1 MKRLVFSIAF
11 CFPFFIHLVT
21 GLLCDDGCGLGA
33 YINGDNC
40 STASCSICPANEW
53 CDGFNKHA
61 CTTQCSAG
69 EYIYTQCTNETDT
82 ACEPCCSG
90 EFCGTSNV
98 WCDGFNRH
106 TCTACDDYARNCTI
120 EQDAECSSTTT
131 TTTTAAPTTT
141 TPAPPAECPAGQY
154 LTADEQCAQ
163 CPPGKW
169 CDGVDVNNCS
179 TACPVGEYIHT
190 QCTNETD
197 MVCARCCPENS
208 FVSAGAGC
216 NTSADAECAACANIT
231 TCGVGN
237 YFVETC
243 GSVNDNVCSEGAGC
257 SYGFDPSQF
266 LGNVQENI
274 ITDPELLSRAFG
286 DKYYSFGGEWK
297 EDGISLGTVSLSGD
311 VSVSFWSYRFS
322 NTWIGRYIA
331 LGSSNTLFIIDEHD
345 TGLRFILRN
354 AIPYWTFVSGSY
366 NVPLNSWEH
375 LSLSVSS
382 DPPEI
387 KMYLNGELQEHSSL
401 PGVWEGVD
409 MTDSWIGR
417 WYGDTRRTLNG
428 YMADVLFYN
437 RVVSAEEI
445 ANIYAGEDAY
455 CGDVLSPFGGAY
467 IDTKVGC
474 PEGKWCDGV
483 NAINCSTAC
492 SAGEY
497 IHTQCTTAADIEC
510 AACPQGKWCNGVSAM
525 DCTTY
530 CGLGKYI
537 KEECSAS
544 SQTVCAFCDNEE
556 AWCDGVH
563 KNNCTTQCAAHE
575 IQGGFIDPAVFAD
588 PVKWNAKLRGS
599 EYPVA
604 CIVVNGGAQCWGN
617 DVNAAGLLGYDTTM
631 RVYGDIDAYGEI
643 DIGQGSEH
651 IVDLTIGWRH
661 ACALLSSSKIRCWG
675 INTNGAL
682 GTADGVEYRR
692 WESERVGMQ
701 NVDLGEGIDV
711 EKVRAGTDVTCIIVE
726 YHRGVKCW
734 GRNDLNGMGAQD
746 GGNVGLAVGSMA
758 DLPYIDLGID
768 PADGDAVDIDVRF
781 ENVCVVIRSWG
792 GQHVRCW
799 GQNAFKVAYPVGG
812 HYYAPAPPL
821 YFEAGFQPEKVFV
834 GWSHAC
840 VVDNAGLR
848 AKCWGLIEKGGSV
861 PVAANESLPDIWSNQ
876 DSKAIQV
883 VAWNEGWGSVEGSV
897 GSKIYLLCDNGVM
910 EKLNDGGGVFVDA
923 NTRAPTDG
931 GVVGTAFIAGGAG
944 EYAFGTGAACLAYQ
958 SGRVECW
965 SDAFHNGMGVA
976 VPFNATNPTFL
987 DIDAALNTTFVDVR
1001 VKEAD
1006 IYACR
1011 ASQDFVCNACPDGY
1025 SCGGTFARKCSCGS
1039 NGVREYYR
1047 IPGTVCNHTY
1057 SDDVLCEVCPA
1068 GSWCIDDNKYQCGIN
1083 AESIEGS
1090 NNISDCTCMTSF
1102 FGPDGGQ
1109 ACTECPVN
1117 AFCPG
1122 GEHKYDCNPNAIAPQ
1137 LSGSADNCVC
1147 RVGYE
1152 TIATDANGV
1161 ICDKC
1166 TNNEYC
1172 EGGEVIVECPDAQM
1186 ILPDSFNTTTVDE
1199 TLCYCRPGFVLQAG
1213 EFDTQTQTFSVACA
1227 LCPENSFCL
1236 GGSHSEQCVEHSLSV
1251 PGSNHS
1257 GACVCLPGYYKDE
1270 AGVCQTCPEDSWCF
1284 GSVLNACPENAN
1296 APAQSSALADC
1307 SCLDGYGTPE
1317 GSSTLCEPCP
1327 AGSIHKQW
1335 DPSDACVV
1343 CGQNMETNGA
1353 QTQCSCLVGYDQS
1366 SGNMP
1371 DEDGCDVCA
1380 FNYFGEVGNSAS
1392 LTYIRGV
1399 MYYIHRGKVWLWGE
1413 IWNGDWQR
1421 APLWKYDFKEH
1432 QGVQYPN
1439 YPFWGGISPRIHWDN
1454 SNEPDGIVL
1463 EPSPIEEPSKIKKV
1477 HGNLNERCFLYEN
1490 GKIRCWGSHAY
1501 IGRFD
1506 AETNPGGVH
1515 YHFGDYKDVQFNTA
1529 NNFLAKDFILD
1540 HYAMCALNIE
1550 GTAVRCIT
1558 KAWTDNPDDIPLLD
1572 SRTTYDDFGTNPGDI
1587 ITKLYQST
1595 HHHNFEVC
1603 AFIKPA
1609 SGARDRVFCK
1619 LTAYTSNFQ
1628 SLWPTS
1634 AASLVA
1640 HPQTGSHGR
1649 YLEEQLPVGWD
1660 IADMSVNRDGAC
1672 IVSTDGRVKC
1682 WGKIWLEQGPQWFPM
1697 GFDWGTYCAE
1707 GEELPCEPLFF
1718 HPYDEVVHTG
1728 TSWHFIGTYLRP
1740 GLPDI
1745 VFPPGVKI
1753 KKVLVNE
1760 ATDCLDRAR
1769 CRENHLAITTDGEL
1783 YYITSTGVSK
1793 YDIDASFG
1801 PDLGPVVDVSRVPHG
1816 HGAAASWHANYHASF
1831 CLAFENGGVKCRT
1844 RAYQNGLSFP
1854 TNTESYAGR
1863 YWDTYYGNRPY
1874 ATLPFGPGAGEPP
1887 VASGCSWCKE
1897 GFMCTNTSIEA
1908 CPVCANGQMVE
1919 EACTPDTPPVCRQCD
1934 PAVECCDSIVSV
1946 PHTAGQRCD
1955 NGTAVQCDQ
1964 VGTYCPGDSH
1974 MYNCPAG
1981 SSTTGGLY
1989 ASLFDCVCVPGYT
2002 GVSAGDGGCVVCP
2015 PDHYCP
2021 TNDVADKVGCPE
2033 FSSAAKGSTLL
2044 EDCTCDIGWEQEELV

>member
-1 MKRLVFSIAF
+1 MKRHFFIVF
-11 CFPFFIHLVT
+11 CFLFFIDPGA
-21 GLLCDDGCGLGA
+21 GLICDDGCGLGA

-40 STASCSICPANEW
+40 STAPCAICPSNEW

-61 CTTQCSAG
+61 CTTQCATG
-69 EYIYTQCTNETDT
+69 EYIYTQCSTEADA
-82 ACEPCCSG
+82 ACETCCSG

-98 WCDGFNRH
+98 WCDGVNKH
-106 TCTACDDYARNCTI
+106 TCTVCDEYAQNCTI
-120 EQDAECSSTTT
+120 EQDAECSAT

-141 TPAPPAECPAGQY
+141 TPAPPVECSAGQY
-154 LTADEQCAQ
+154 LAADEQCAE

-169 CDGVDVNNCS
+169 CDGVNTNNCS
-179 TACPVGEYIHT
+179 TECPVGEYIHT
-190 QCTNETD
+190 QCSSTED

-208 FVSAGAGC
+208 FVSADTGC

-231 TCGVGN
+231 TCGAGN

-243 GSVNDNVCSEGAGC
+243 DSVNDNVCSEGAGC
-257 SYGFDPSQF
+257 SYGFEPSQF

-286 DKYYSFGGEWK
+286 DKYYSFSGPNTA
-297 EDGISLGTVSLSGD
+297 DAIDLGSMSMSGD
-311 VSVSFWSYRFS
+311 FSFSFWAYRLINFASMRYVTFS
-322 NTWIGRYIA
+322 NQFVVDQGG
-331 LGSSNTLFIIDEHD
+331 LGFRIV
-345 TGLRFILRN
+345 LRN
-354 AIPYWTFVSGSY
+354 GYTFVSGQQTT
-366 NVPLNSWEH
+366 PLNTWVH
-375 LSLSVSS
+375 LSASFSAN
-382 DPPEI
+382 PPEI
-387 KMYLNGELQEHSSL
+387 RMYVDGELKETIAL
-401 PGVWEGVD
+401 PGEWVGNNL
-409 MTDSWIGR
+409 SPSHIGSNP
-417 WYGDTRRTLNG
+417 TSHTLHG

-437 RVVSAEEI
+437 RVMSAEEI
-445 ANIYAGEDAY
+445 ANIYAGENAY
-455 CGDVLSPFGGAY
+455 CDDVLYPFGGANL
-467 IDTKVGC
+467 DTKVGC

-483 NAINCSTAC
+483 DATNCSTAC
-492 SAGEY
+492 PAGEY
-497 IHTQCTTAADIEC
+497 IHTQCTSASDIEC
-510 AACPQGKWCNGVSAM
+510 AACPPGKWCNGVSAM

-530 CGLGKYI
+530 CGLSKYI

-556 AWCDGVH
+556 AWCDGVD
-563 KNNCTTQCAAHE
+563 KQNCTTQCAAHE

-631 RVYGDIDAYGEI
+631 RVYGDIDSYGEI

-661 ACALLSSSKIRCWG
+661 ACALLSSSQIRCWG

-692 WESERVGMQ
+692 WESERVGMP
-701 NVDLGEGIDV
+701 NVDLGEGIEV

-726 YHRGVKCW
+726 FHRGVKCW

-799 GQNAFKVAYPVGG
+799 GQNAFKVAYPSGG

-821 YFEAGFQPEKVFV
+821 YFEAGFAPEKVFV

-840 VVDNAGLR
+840 VVDTAGLR

-861 PVAANESLPDIWSNQ
+861 PVPANESLPDIWSNQ

-883 VAWNEGWGSVEGSV
+883 VAWNAGWGSVAGSV

-923 NTRAPTDG
+923 NARAPTDG
-931 GVVGTAFIAGGAG
+931 GIVGTAFIAGGAD

-965 SDAFHNGMGVA
+965 SDAFHNGMGVE

-987 DIDAALNTTFVDVR
+987 DIDAALNATFVDVR
-1001 VKEAD
+1001 VREAD
-1006 IYACR
+1006 IYSCR
-1011 ASQDFVCNACPDGY
+1011 ASQDLVCNACPDGY

-1039 NGVREYYR
+1039 NGVQEYYR
-1047 IPGTVCNHTY
+1047 IPGAVCNLTHA
-1057 SDDVLCEVCPA
+1057 DDVLCEVCPA
-1068 GSWCIDDNKYQCGIN
+1068 GYWCIDDNKYQCGIN
-1083 AESIEGS
+1083 AESPEGS
-1090 NNISDCTCMTSF
+1090 NNITDCTCTASF
-1102 FGPDGGQ
+1102 FGPDGAQ

-1122 GEHKYDCNPNAIAPQ
+1122 GEHKHDCNPNAIAPQ
-1137 LSGSADNCVC
+1137 LSDGADDCVC

-1186 ILPDSFNTTTVDE
+1186 ILPDSLNSTTVDE

-1270 AGVCQTCPEDSWCF
+1270 AGACQTCPEDSWCF
-1284 GSVLNACPENAN
+1284 GSVLNACPDNAN

-1327 AGSIHKQW
+1327 AGSVHKQW

-1343 CGQNMETNGA
+1343 CGQNMETNEA
-1353 QTQCSCLVGYDQS
+1353 QTQCSCLTGYDQS
-1366 SGNMP
+1366 SENMP

-1380 FNYFGEVGNSAS
+1380 FNYFGEVGVENSDHLVIEGTTA
-1392 LTYIRGV
+1392 YAVVG
-1399 MYYIHRGKVWLWGE
+1399 GKAWVWGQTRDSRWWNWAE
-1413 IWNGDWQR
+1413 IWKFAFT
-1421 APLWKYDFKEH
+1421 APD
-1432 QGVQYPN
+1432 YPYFDN
-1439 YPFWGGISPRIHWDN
+1439 DSRNHWDN

-1463 EPSPIEEPSKIKKV
+1463 EPTPIEEPSGIKKIASGQARL
-1477 HGNLNERCFLYEN
+1477 HCFFFEN
-1490 GKIRCWGSHAY
+1490 GKLRCWGETAY
-1501 IGRFD
+1501 FGRFD
-1506 AETNPGGVH
+1506 KSTFLPGGMH
-1515 YHFGDYKDVQFNTA
+1515 YHFGEYKDVQWNTA
-1529 NNFLAKDFILD
+1529 NDFIASDVLNNGFN
-1540 HYAMCALNIE
+1540 MCALNME
-1550 GTAVRCIT
+1550 RTAVRCLIGPW
-1558 KAWTDNPDDIPLLD
+1558 ADDPSDIPLLD
-1572 SRTTYDDFGTNPGDI
+1572 SRTNWDDFGTNPGDI
-1587 ITKLYQST
+1587 ITRLHGQNYRP
-1595 HHHNFEVC
+1595 EIC
-1603 AFIKPA
+1603 AVITPA
-1609 SGARDRVFCK
+1609 SGGRTRFFCK
-1619 LTAYTSNFQ
+1619 TSYQN
-1628 SLWPTS
+1628 SLNNDQHKLSW
-1634 AASLVA
+1634 
-1640 HPQTGSHGR
+1640 PQTGSHGR
-1649 YLEEQLPVGWD
+1649 YLEEHLPEGWD
-1660 IADMSVNRDGAC
+1660 IAQLDVARKVGC
-1672 IVSTDGRVKC
+1672 VVSTDGRVKC
-1682 WGKIWLEQGPQWFPM
+1682 WGEIWGVFGGGVEGMPM
-1697 GFDWGTYCAE
+1697 GFDWRTYCADPVRTE
-1707 GEELPCEPLFF
+1707 CEQPFLGWQVW
-1718 HPYDEVVHTG
+1718 DEVTKISYG
-1728 TSWHFIGTYLRP
+1728 AKLRL

-1745 VFPPGVKI
+1745 VFPEGVKI
-1753 KKVLVNE
+1753 KKVNVYGLLTHE
-1760 ATDCLDRAR
+1760 CGTQKR
-1769 CRENHLAITTDGEL
+1769 CDDKPTIALTTNSEIYMIDK
-1783 YYITSTGVSK
+1783 YDVWK
-1793 YDIDASFG
+1793 YDIEANFG
-1801 PDLGPVVDVSRVPHG
+1801 PDLGPILDAKNVYKG
-1816 HGAAASWHANYHASF
+1816 EMCILFAS
-1831 CLAFENGGVKCRT
+1831 GGVKCKGKT
-1844 RAYQNGLSFP
+1844 PWNGWYED
-1854 TNTESYAGR
+1854 TDTAAYAG
-1863 YWDTYYGNRPY
+1863 NIPY
-1874 ATLPFGPGAGEPP
+1874 VALPFGPGAGEAP

-1897 GFMCTNTSIEA
+1897 GFMCTNSSIEA
-1908 CPVCANGQMVE
+1908 CPTCANGQMVE
-1919 EACTPDTPPVCRQCD
+1919 EACTPDSPPACRQCD
-1934 PAVECCDSIVSV
+1934 PAVECCDGIISV
-1946 PHTAGQRCD
+1946 PHTPGQRCD

-1964 VGTYCPGDSH
+1964 VGAYCPGDSY
-1974 MYNCPAG
+1974 MYDCPTG
-1981 SSTTGGLY
+1981 SSTTEGLY
-1989 ASLFDCVCVPGYT
+1989 ASLVDCVCVPGYT
-2002 GVSAGDGGCVVCP
+2002 GTSAGGGGCVVCP

-2021 TNDVADKVGCPE
+2021 TNNVEDRVGCPE
-2033 FSSAAKGSTLL
+2033 FSSSAKGSTLL
-2044 EDCTCDIGWEQEELV
+2044 ENCTCDIGWEQEEL